1 MKTLTASEVRA
12 NFSYSPESGEISRTT
27 RKNSHGSTDAYG
39 YRIIKFKG
47 VQYKAHRIAWLHH
60 FGATPSGVVDHING
74 IKDDNRISN
83 LRCVT
88 QAENCRNARYKP
100 NPKTGRVG
108 VVLDRTIGLK
118 KKYAIKIKGQ
128 TFRFYC
134 ASVASEFRELVLREM
149 GYSEG
154 HY

>member
-1 MKTLTASEVRA
+1 MKTITASEVRKH
-12 NFSYSPESGEISRTT
+12 FSYDQNTGDILRVT
-27 RKNSHGSTDAYG
+27 RKNSNGSTDAYG
-39 YRIIKFKG
+39 YRIIKFNG
-47 VQYKAHRIAWLHH
+47 AQYKAHRLAWMHH
-60 FGATPSGVVDHING
+60 FGELPEGVIDHVNG
-74 IKDDNRISN
+74 IKQDNRISN

-100 NPKTGRVG
+100 NPKTGLVG
-108 VVLDRTIGLK
+108 VILDRTIGLK